1 MKATILLAT
10 MAMRA
15 AADRSRSYAVLSSTR
30 NDAADVTWLRNPKT
44 ATTAFVYGVM
54 PLKPCGDRLRVS
66 EKHEVGCARQ
76 ACGDGDADPL
86 RGIAGDQ
93 RDAAAAAA
101 ASNAIVT
108 LREPVARFRSAWTFL
123 RAKHPNA
130 TAWRRYACVADLA
143 RALGAFGGTRSV
155 KGRVDAVAKVL
166 AEKRSYKP
174 FALWPQAYWYN
185 PLLGPRNGSAVVV
198 CYDGAAFPPGQEK
211 GDSTSL
217 QCECFARA
225 RPRKS
230 IHASRALREM
240 IARPKISRNEW
251 KSAEKG
257 AFEMENFAPFS
268 CPGSSGG
275 RRTRSRPSSAA
286 TSAPRRTCPS
296 RRTRRRRR

>member
-1 MKATILLAT
+1 MQKPTRNNYAQPKRNEHHLNPWTHPCFMKATILLA

-76 ACGDGDADPL
+76 ACGDGDADAL
-86 RGIAGDQ
+86 RGIAADQ

-130 TAWRRYACVADLA
+130 TAWRRYGCVADLA
-143 RALGAFGGTRSV
+143 RALGAFDGLRSV

-198 CYDGAAFPPGQEK
+198 CYDGAAFLRRTTDALAAVFGCDVGAAANVSFTANTKATALKAAPAAACAETPAEAAAT
-211 GDSTSL
+211 DAAL
-217 QCECFARA
+217 RRFYADDARA
-225 RPRKS
+225 WDAYCKLP
-230 IHASRALREM
+230 
-240 IARPKISRNEW
+240 
-251 KSAEKG
+251 
-257 AFEMENFAPFS
+257 
-268 CPGSSGG
+268 
-275 RRTRSRPSSAA
+275 
-286 TSAPRRTCPS
+286 
-296 RRTRRRRR
+296 